1 MMKIG
6 MCVQT
11 ETGFMGSAPPSA
23 QDVLA
28 LTKLSEQ
35 AGFDSVWIVDHF
47 LYDAGAEAEALG
59 ANPPPELMGRLCGA
73 WESLTFVAGIAA
85 ATERVEIGTLVANTG
100 YRNPALLAR
109 MAETIDAMSNGR
121 FICGLGAGDFE
132 SEHIFYGFPWAQRI
146 SRFEEAL
153 QIIKPMLRG
162 QSVSFDGEFY
172 HTENASLIPK
182 GPRPQGPPIMIG
194 LLKGGPRMKR
204 LVAQY
209 ADIWNCWLA
218 STNSQPEAYRE
229 PLDAILAA
237 CEKHDRDPATLER
250 CVTPRVCPTH
260 LRPEGF
266 DNKPICGSVD
276 EIADRIRGFEAMG
289 VSHLPVW
296 LWPNNQA
303 SVEAFAPV
311 LEILKQ

>member
-1 MMKIG
+1 MKIG
-6 MCVQT
+6 MCLQT
-11 ETGFMGSAPPSA
+11 ETGFMGTTPPSV

-28 LTKLSEQ
+28 LAKLGEQ
-35 AGFDSVWIVDHF
+35 VGFDSVWIVDHF
-47 LYDAGAEAEALG
+47 LYDAGAEAAALG
-59 ANPPPELMGRLCGA
+59 ANPPAELMGRLCGA
-73 WESLTFVAGIAA
+73 WEALTVVSGIAT
-85 ATERVEIGTLVANTG
+85 ATDRVEIGTMVVNTG

-109 MAETIDAMSNGR
+109 MVETIDAMSDGR
-121 FICGLGAGDFE
+121 FICGLGAGDFK
-132 SEHIFYGFPWAQRI
+132 SEHVFYGFPWDRRI

-153 QIIKPMLRG
+153 QIIKPMLG
-162 QSVSFDGEFY
+162 GKSVSFDGEFY
-172 HTENASLIPK
+172 QTRKASIFPK

-204 LVAQY
+204 LVVQY

-218 STNSQPEAYRE
+218 STNSQPDAYRGSLE
-229 PLDAILAA
+229 AMFEA
-237 CEKHDRDPATLER
+237 CEKYDRDPATLEK

-260 LRPEGF
+260 LRPGGF
-266 DNKPICGSVD
+266 DNKPICGSAH
-276 EIADRIRGFEAMG
+276 EIADRIRCFEAMG

-296 LWPNNQA
+296 LWPNNKA